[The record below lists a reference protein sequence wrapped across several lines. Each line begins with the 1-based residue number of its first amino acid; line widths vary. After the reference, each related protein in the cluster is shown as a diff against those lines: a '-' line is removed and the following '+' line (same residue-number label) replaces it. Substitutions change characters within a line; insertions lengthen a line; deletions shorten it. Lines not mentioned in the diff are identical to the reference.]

1 MKALKRDSKDLNLKM
16 EVEEKMGY
24 NLLNYTRIRRN
35 IISMIVY
42 MEEKSWDVFLSHLQ
56 ILSVKQKIDDKQIK
70 I

>member
-1 MKALKRDSKDLNLKM
+1 
-16 EVEEKMGY
+16 
-24 NLLNYTRIRRN
+24 
-35 IISMIVY
+35 MIVY